1 MRWRYVALFMI
12 GCLLGL
18 LVSCFIPGCASTPA
32 GKAAPAKPYVPPKYD
47 PRTVP
52 ENNASWPEWFYD
64 RVRERNLQPKARP

>member
-1 MRWRYVALFMI
+1 MRFRYVFCFVI

-18 LVSCFIPGCASTPA
+18 LVSCFISGCAHT
-32 GKAAPAKPYVPPKYD
+32 KPYVPPKYD